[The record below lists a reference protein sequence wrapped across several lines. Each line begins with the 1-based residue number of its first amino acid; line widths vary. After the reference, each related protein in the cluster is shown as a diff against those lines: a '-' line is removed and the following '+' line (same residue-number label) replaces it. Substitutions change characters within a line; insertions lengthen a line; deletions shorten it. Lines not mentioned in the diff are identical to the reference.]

1 MKFTEADAFEY
12 GMWLAEQKYKKRT
25 MKTKTYDFWQALD
38 LFILTKK
45 PIPLGGIRQALPIC
59 GANKIT
65 TTSAFREV
73 DLKDNIEVPLPEGRN
88 PDELTLAH
96 LQMGENGEEY
106 RLISEDEE
114 WEGACAFDSV
124 EMWSKVMKKW
134 YYEPYFATDNTYRT
148 RKPKG
153 WFLPKEKPLDD
164 IDWIDPNGG
173 ENNTGIDLAQEF
185 QTILETGSVQIDK
198 VNNHHLI
205 LNLHERIKRLEGK

>member
-1 MKFTEADAFEY
+1 
-12 GMWLAEQKYKKRT
+12 

-38 LFILTKK
+38 LFRITKK

-88 PDELTLAH
+88 PDGLTLAH

-106 RLISEDEE
+106 RLLEE
-114 WEGACAFDSV
+114 GE
-124 EMWSKVMKKW
+124 ESKTETNDIEYWCEHDNKW
-134 YYEPYFATDNTYRT
+134 VQGCFGDDPPYTYRT

-153 WFLPKEKPLDD
+153 YFLPKEKPLDD

-173 ENNTGIDLAQEF
+173 ENNTEPDLAQEF